1 MTTAA
6 HPKSLRDSGFLRG
19 LALAIAIGLLLWA
32 ILVAL
37 DVFVAYELASV

>member
-1 MTTAA
+1 MATHT
-6 HPKSLRDSGFLRG
+6 KSLPDNGFLRG
-19 LALAIAIGLLLWA
+19 LTLAIAVGALLWA